1 MGALGCGAGLLAAFT
16 FLLGLI
22 PFLGWLNWFTTLPL
36 AAISAAIAYAGTQRA
51 PHDRAARMTLAA
63 SLILIAVTLVRLSIG
78 GGFI

>member
-16 FLLGLI
+16 FLIGLI
-22 PFLGWLNWFTTLPL
+22 PFLGWVNWFTTLPL
-36 AAISAAIAYAGTQRA
+36 AAISAAMAYSATQRS

-63 SLILIAVTLVRLSIG
+63 SLILIAVTLFRLSIG